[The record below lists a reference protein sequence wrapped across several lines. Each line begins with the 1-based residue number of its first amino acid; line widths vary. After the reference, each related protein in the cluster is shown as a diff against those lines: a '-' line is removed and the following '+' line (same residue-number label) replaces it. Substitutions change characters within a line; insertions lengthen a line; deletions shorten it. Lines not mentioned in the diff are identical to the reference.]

1 MVVRDFHPLRVAA
14 IERLCDDA
22 VAVTFDVPD
31 DLAPVYAF
39 RAGQSLT
46 VRRPADPDDE
56 RRSYSICAPVGAR
69 PRIGVREVPG
79 GIVSAWLVHDLRVGD
94 AVEVAPPSGTFT
106 PDLDA
111 GGRHVMIAAG
121 SGITPVLSIATS
133 LLRTPGAQ
141 VSILY
146 GNRRADTVMFAEEL
160 ADLKDSHPSRLEL
173 VHLLSREAREV
184 DLLSGRLDAD
194 KLRTLLP
201 LLIDVAAVDHWWLCG
216 PFGMVTD
223 AIASFEETLVTPDS
237 RFDKWLKGD
246 KQALNQT
253 ELEGYKLFK
262 ESGCTGCHNGA
273 AVGGGSFQKFGIHEP
288 YKTASKAEGRF
299 AVTGKD
305 ADRFMFKV
313 PTLRNVEL
321 TYPYFHDGAAATLE
335 DAVDTM
341 GRLQLGRK
349 FTKDENA
356 KIVAFL
362 KTLTGKQPQITLPIL
377 PPSVKETPKPKP
389 FG

>member
-1 MVVRDFHPLRVAA
+1 VVARDFHPLRVAA

-22 VAVTFDVPD
+22 VAVTFEVPG
-31 DLAPVYAF
+31 DLAELYDF

-56 RRSYSICAPVGAR
+56 RRSYSICAPAGAR

-79 GIVSAWLVHDLRVGD
+79 GIVSGWLVRDLRVGD

-111 GGRHVMIAAG
+111 AGRHVMIAAG
-121 SGITPVLSIATS
+121 SGITPVLSIAAS
-133 LLRTPGAQ
+133 LLRAPGAQ

-184 DLLSGRLDAD
+184 DLLSGRLDAG

-201 LLIDVAAVDHWWLCG
+201 MLIDVGAVDHWWLCG

-223 AIASFEETLVTPDS
+223 AIEVLRERGVPAERIHRELFWVDEMPPEPRREDRGIEGPSSEVTVVLDG
-237 RFDKWLKGD
+237 RATTVTVAEGD
-246 KQALNQT
+246 T
-253 ELEGYKLFK
+253 VLEGAQRVRPDLPFACKGGVCGTCRARVTEGEVTMRRNFAL
-262 ESGCTGCHNGA
+262 EPAELA
-273 AVGGGSFQKFGIHEP
+273 AGFV
-288 YKTASKAEGRF
+288 
-299 AVTGKD
+299 
-305 ADRFMFKV
+305 
-313 PTLRNVEL
+313 L
-321 TYPYFHDGAAATLE
+321 TCQSRPA
-335 DAVDTM
+335 
-341 GRLQLGRK
+341 
-349 FTKDENA
+349 
-356 KIVAFL
+356 
-362 KTLTGKQPQITLPIL
+362 
-377 PPSVKETPKPKP
+377 TPKLEVT
-389 FG
+389 FDE